1 MSSIVG
7 VSFVCMILGAL
18 SGLEWSG
25 VGTFGLVFAAVAATV
40 FFSAIDA
47 WEGEEENQDA
57 IDAPIAV
64 RVPAKAPIAR
74 R

>member
-7 VSFVCMILGAL
+7 VSFICMVLGGLA
-18 SGLEWSG
+18 GLEWSG
-25 VGTFGLVFAAVAATV
+25 VSTFGFVFAAVAATV

-47 WEGEEENQDA
+47 WEGEEESRE
-57 IDAPIAV
+57 PIETPVAV
-64 RVPAKAPIAR
+64 TVPAKAPIAR

>member
-7 VSFVCMILGAL
+7 VSFVCMILGGVA
-18 SGLEWSG
+18 GVEWSEVSALG
-25 VGTFGLVFAAVAATV
+25 FVFAAVAATV

-47 WEGEEENQDA
+47 WEGEEESQETV
-57 IDAPIAV
+57 DAPVAV
-64 RVPAKAPIAR
+64 RVPVKAPIAR